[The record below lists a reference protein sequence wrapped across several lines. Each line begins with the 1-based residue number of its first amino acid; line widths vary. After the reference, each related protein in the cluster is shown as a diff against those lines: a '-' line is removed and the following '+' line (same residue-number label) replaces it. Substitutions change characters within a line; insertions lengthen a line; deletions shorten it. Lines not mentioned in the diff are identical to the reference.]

1 MFRIAFSL
9 CIVLLFRIPDSGF
22 LVLGLP
28 HVVKLRNSMIEK
40 ETNVKL
46 LLNFFQIHQPVHMI
60 LVSSVHHV
68 PSQNIFCKD
77 LNIVRAIINLNM
89 CRDSKLK
96 LSLLIYIHV
105 KRKLRRQ
112 TEEMVYCLV
121 QGLIYKLGLLKSQ
134 TLTEGN

>member
-1 MFRIAFSL
+1 MLNCF
-9 CIVLLFRIPDSGF
+9 
-22 LVLGLP
+22 
-28 HVVKLRNSMIEK
+28 
-40 ETNVKL
+40 
-46 LLNFFQIHQPVHMI
+46 LNFFRIHQPVHMI

-68 PSQNIFCKD
+68 PSQNIFIFCKD
-77 LNIVRAIINLNM
+77 LNIVRVNT
-89 CRDSKLK
+89 CRNSKLK

-121 QGLIYKLGLLKSQ
+121 QGLIYKLGLLKSE

>member
-1 MFRIAFSL
+1 MLNCF
-9 CIVLLFRIPDSGF
+9 
-22 LVLGLP
+22 
-28 HVVKLRNSMIEK
+28 
-40 ETNVKL
+40 
-46 LLNFFQIHQPVHMI
+46 LNFFRIHQPVHMI

-77 LNIVRAIINLNM
+77 LNILRAIINLNT
-89 CRDSKLK
+89 CRNSKLK

-112 TEEMVYCLV
+112 REEMVYCLV

>member
-1 MFRIAFSL
+1 MLNCF
-9 CIVLLFRIPDSGF
+9 
-22 LVLGLP
+22 
-28 HVVKLRNSMIEK
+28 
-40 ETNVKL
+40 
-46 LLNFFQIHQPVHMI
+46 LNFFRIHQPVHMI
-60 LVSSVHHV
+60 LVSSFHHV

-77 LNIVRAIINLNM
+77 LNILRAIINLNT
-89 CRDSKLK
+89 CRNSKLK
-96 LSLLIYIHV
+96 LSLLVYIPV

>member
-1 MFRIAFSL
+1 MLNCF
-9 CIVLLFRIPDSGF
+9 
-22 LVLGLP
+22 
-28 HVVKLRNSMIEK
+28 
-40 ETNVKL
+40 
-46 LLNFFQIHQPVHMI
+46 LNFFRIHQPVHMI

-77 LNIVRAIINLNM
+77 LK
-89 CRDSKLK
+89 CRNSKLK
-96 LSLLIYIHV
+96 LSLFIYIHV

>member
-1 MFRIAFSL
+1 MLNCFLNVFR
-9 CIVLLFRIPDSGF
+9 
-22 LVLGLP
+22 
-28 HVVKLRNSMIEK
+28 
-40 ETNVKL
+40 
-46 LLNFFQIHQPVHMI
+46 IHQPVHMI

-68 PSQNIFCKD
+68 PSQNIFWKD
-77 LNIVRAIINLNM
+77 LNIINLNT
-89 CRDSKLK
+89 CRNSKLK

-134 TLTEGN
+134 TLTEGNRPCFIPDKIPTHPKWAQCEG